1 MIEDFQVFRRSYEV
15 DLHDESV
22 HQSGR
27 GRVHFCLQLPE
38 QEVADMLVVQ
48 CSFLLKQKFSNE
60 VKEIVTNFIC
70 LNELLFSFCF
80 TICVNHQGYNYEDEV
95 LMLLIFIS

>member
-1 MIEDFQVFRRSYEV
+1 VFRRSYEV

-27 GRVHFCLQLPE
+27 GRVHLGLQLPE

-48 CSFLLKQKFSNE
+48 SSFLLKQKFSDE
-60 VKEIVTNFIC
+60 VKEIETNF
-70 LNELLFSFCF
+70 
-80 TICVNHQGYNYEDEV
+80 T
-95 LMLLIFIS
+95 